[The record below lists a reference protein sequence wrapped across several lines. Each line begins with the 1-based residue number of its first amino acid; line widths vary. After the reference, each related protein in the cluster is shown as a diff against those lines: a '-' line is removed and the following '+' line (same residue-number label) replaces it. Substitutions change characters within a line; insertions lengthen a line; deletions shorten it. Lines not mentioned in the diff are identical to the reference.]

1 MFALQT
7 SGLVSTGQPGLGEP
21 RMKVLWVEDHARA
34 GELLAAAAAAAS
46 RRRYGIDL
54 VIATTLLDAE
64 RKLRL
69 ERFDLVV
76 IDLMLPDSTDE
87 DATVT
92 RIASMGRFRVAIV
105 SGSDK
110 RDEVMRSLVRAG
122 VDCAPKAV
130 GKEDLPLADF
140 VRRPELFRDF
150 LHSLMPGA
158 TPQSIAG

>member
-1 MFALQT
+1 
-7 SGLVSTGQPGLGEP
+7 
-21 RMKVLWVEDHARA
+21 MKTLWVEDHARA
-34 GELLAAAAAAAS
+34 GELLTAAAAAAS
-46 RRRYGIDL
+46 RKRFGIDL
-54 VIATTLLDAE
+54 VVATSLMDAE

-92 RIASMGRFRVAIV
+92 RIASMGKFRVAVV

-110 RDEVMRSLVRAG
+110 RDEVVKSLIRAG
-122 VDCAPKAV
+122 VNCSPVAV
-130 GKEDLPLADF
+130 GKENLPLADF

-150 LHSLMPGA
+150 VHSLMPD
-158 TPQSIAG
+158 AGSTLKTASR

>member
-1 MFALQT
+1 
-7 SGLVSTGQPGLGEP
+7 
-21 RMKVLWVEDHARA
+21 MKVLWIEDHPRA
-34 GELLAAAAAAAS
+34 GELLSAAAAAAS
-46 RRRYGIDL
+46 RKRFGIDL
-54 VIATTLLDAE
+54 VIATSLLDAE

-105 SGSDK
+105 SASDR
-110 RDEVMRSLVRAG
+110 RDDVLRSLVRAG
-122 VDCAPKAV
+122 VDCAPQAIS
-130 GKEDLPLADF
+130 KEDLPLADF

-150 LHSLMPGA
+150 VHGLMPSA
-158 TPQSIAG
+158 RQSAAG

>member
-1 MFALQT
+1 
-7 SGLVSTGQPGLGEP
+7 
-21 RMKVLWVEDHARA
+21 MKVLWIDDHPRA
-34 GELLAAAAAAAS
+34 GELLSAAAAAAS
-46 RRRYGIDL
+46 RKRFGIDL
-54 VIATTLLDAE
+54 VIATSLLDAE

-105 SGSDK
+105 SASDR
-110 RDEVMRSLVRAG
+110 RDDVLRSLVRAG
-122 VDCAPKAV
+122 VDCAPQAIS
-130 GKEDLPLADF
+130 KEDLPLADF

-150 LHSLMPGA
+150 VHGLMPSA
-158 TPQSIAG
+158 RQSAAG

>member
-1 MFALQT
+1 
-7 SGLVSTGQPGLGEP
+7 
-21 RMKVLWVEDHARA
+21 MKVLWIEDHPRA

-54 VIATTLLDAE
+54 VIATSLLDAE

-92 RIASMGRFRVAIV
+92 RIANMGRFRVAIV
-105 SGSDK
+105 SASDK
-110 RDEVMRSLVRAG
+110 RQEVMDSLVRAG

-130 GKEDLPLADF
+130 GKEELPLADF

-150 LHSLMPGA
+150 LYSLMPD
-158 TPQSIAG
+158 AGQKAKSVAG

>member
-1 MFALQT
+1 
-7 SGLVSTGQPGLGEP
+7 
-21 RMKVLWVEDHARA
+21 MKVLWVEDHARA

-46 RRRYGIDL
+46 RKRYGIDL
-54 VIATTLLDAE
+54 VIATSLLDAE

-76 IDLMLPDSTDE
+76 IDLLLPDSADE

-105 SGSDK
+105 SGSDR
-110 RDEVMRSLVRAG
+110 RDEVMKSLVRAG

-140 VRRPELFRDF
+140 VRKPELFRDF
-150 LHSLMPGA
+150 LHAQMPEQPA
-158 TPQSIAG
+158 NTKSAAG

>member
-1 MFALQT
+1 
-7 SGLVSTGQPGLGEP
+7 
-21 RMKVLWVEDHARA
+21 MKVLWVEDHARA
-34 GELLAAAAAAAS
+34 GELLTAAAAAAS
-46 RRRYGIDL
+46 RKRFGIDL
-54 VIATTLLDAE
+54 VVATSLMDAE

-92 RIASMGRFRVAIV
+92 RIASMGKFRVAVV

-110 RDEVMRSLVRAG
+110 RDEVVKSLIRAG
-122 VDCAPKAV
+122 VNCSPVAV
-130 GKEDLPLADF
+130 GKENLPLADF

-150 LHSLMPGA
+150 LHSLMPDA
-158 TPQSIAG
+158 AAPLKTAIR

>member
-1 MFALQT
+1 
-7 SGLVSTGQPGLGEP
+7 
-21 RMKVLWVEDHARA
+21 MKVLWIEDHARV

-46 RRRYGIDL
+46 RKRYGIDL
-54 VIATTLLDAE
+54 VIATSLLDAE

-105 SGSDK
+105 SASAK
-110 RDEVMRSLVRAG
+110 RDEVMKSLVRAG

-150 LHSLMPGA
+150 LHGLMPEQPKA
-158 TPQSIAG
+158 SAAG

>member
-1 MFALQT
+1 
-7 SGLVSTGQPGLGEP
+7 
-21 RMKVLWVEDHARA
+21 MKVLWIEDHPRA
-34 GELLAAAAAAAS
+34 GELLSAAAAAAS
-46 RRRYGIDL
+46 RKRYAIDL
-54 VIATTLLDAE
+54 VVATSLMDAE

-92 RIASMGRFRVAIV
+92 RIANMGPFRVAVV

-110 RDEVMRSLVRAG
+110 RQKVVESLLRAG
-122 VDCAPKAV
+122 VDCAPQAI

-140 VRRPELFRDF
+140 ARRPELFRDF
-150 LHSLMPGA
+150 IAGLMPPSMKTA
-158 TPQSIAG
+158 AG

>member
-1 MFALQT
+1 
-7 SGLVSTGQPGLGEP
+7 
-21 RMKVLWVEDHARA
+21 MKVLWIEDHARA

-54 VIATTLLDAE
+54 VIATSLLDAE

-92 RIASMGRFRVAIV
+92 RIANMGRFRVAIV
-105 SGSDK
+105 SASDK
-110 RDEVMRSLVRAG
+110 RQEVMDSLVRAG

-130 GKEDLPLADF
+130 GKEDLPLGEF

-150 LHSLMPGA
+150 LYSLMPD
-158 TPQSIAG
+158 AGQKAKSVVG